1 MDQLEINKITSE
13 MVEILTKKN
22 SDYAGTI
29 DNISLT
35 GLNGISV
42 RILDKAVRSHSL
54 INSGKE
60 TQIKEEALR
69 DTLLDLAN
77 YCLIGIMLLD
87 GTWNK
92 ISIKKN

>member
-1 MDQLEINKITSE
+1 MDQLEINKITSQ
-13 MVEILTKKN
+13 MIEILTKKN
-22 SDYAGTI
+22 KDYAGTI

-35 GLNGISV
+35 GLNGVSV
-42 RILDKAVRSHSL
+42 RILDKAVRAHSL

-60 TQIKEEALR
+60 SEIKEESLR
-69 DTLLDLAN
+69 DTLIDLAN
-77 YCLIGIMLLD
+77 YCIIGTMLLD